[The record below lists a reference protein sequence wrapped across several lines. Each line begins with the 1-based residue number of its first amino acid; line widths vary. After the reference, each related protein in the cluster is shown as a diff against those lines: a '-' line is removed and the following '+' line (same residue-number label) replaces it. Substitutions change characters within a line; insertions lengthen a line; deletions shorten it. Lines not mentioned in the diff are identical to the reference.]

1 MHSEHQNPLKQTVRP
16 NVTHYTHDSWLAA
29 GDCDVCYCNASLR
42 CVQTSHPFIKAVSQM
57 MRASQ
62 PSGGWAGWAGC
73 DECDECDE
81 CDWTGN
87 ERKQQGGLRTS
98 MSCRFAPRRGK
109 AATLPRALHVT
120 VYPIP

>member
-1 MHSEHQNPLKQTVRP
+1 MVI
-16 NVTHYTHDSWLAA
+16 VTCAIVMLRY
-29 GDCDVCYCNASLR
+29 VASRLH
-42 CVQTSHPFIKAVSQM
+42 TPFIKAVSQM

-62 PSGGWAGWAGC
+62 QSGGWAGWAGC

-81 CDWTGN
+81 CDGTGN